1 MNYFL
6 NESRRLWAESEAL
19 PSAAAG
25 RDLRVRAHTLFSIW
39 YDLQHSPL
47 GLDGVE

>member
-6 NESRRLWAESEAL
+6 NEYYRLWAESEAL
-19 PSAAAG
+19 PFATTG
-25 RDLRVRAHTLFSIW
+25 RELRTRAHIMFSIW

-47 GLDGVE
+47 GLDGIE